1 MTQLPPA
8 YHADARASDEYAST
22 ISLPAHA
29 YAAPSTSSTGVN
41 DSFGSADAGVAEAG
55 SGWLAKQKGDWKRKK
70 EEKNQ
75 GKLQHEETLR
85 RKSAAIRV
93 G

>member
-8 YHADARASDEYAST
+8 YHADTRAFDGYAST
-22 ISLPAHA
+22 TSLPAYA

-41 DSFGSADAGVAEAG
+41 DSFGSVDAGVAEAG

-70 EEKNQ
+70 EQKEQ
-75 GKLQHEETLR
+75 GRLQYEETLR
-85 RKSAAIRV
+85 RKSVAIRV